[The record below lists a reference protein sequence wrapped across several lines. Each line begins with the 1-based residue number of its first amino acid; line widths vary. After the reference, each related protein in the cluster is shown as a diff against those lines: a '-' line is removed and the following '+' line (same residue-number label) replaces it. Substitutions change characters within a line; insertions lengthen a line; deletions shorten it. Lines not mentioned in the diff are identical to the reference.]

1 VCTIFTDVPLNDDA
15 VCGATPEG
23 CATRITATVFDFST
37 REALAGADVLV
48 AAALQAATNPTG
60 AMALVEGTSGADG
73 RIDVTS
79 AEAISAAIGIVALT
93 SAGGFYL
100 TATGLAAPADGSS
113 YNVGNSI
120 HDIWAVPETDLQN
133 WSDELAMDA
142 AIPPANLPL
151 GEAGG
156 VVGLVRDAAG
166 LPVAAAEVVST
177 DAGSGAFIRYLQD
190 DGSFT
195 TDRTSDLGI
204 FVIIEPALAEEF
216 EVMVDGMVVG
226 GGTAGSANGAIFTL
240 IVNAG

>member
-1 VCTIFTDVPLNDDA
+1 
-15 VCGATPEG
+15 
-23 CATRITATVFDFST
+23 
-37 REALAGADVLV
+37 
-48 AAALQAATNPTG
+48 
-60 AMALVEGTSGADG
+60 
-73 RIDVTS
+73 
-79 AEAISAAIGIVALT
+79 
-93 SAGGFYL
+93 
-100 TATGLAAPADGSS
+100 
-113 YNVGNSI
+113 VGNSI